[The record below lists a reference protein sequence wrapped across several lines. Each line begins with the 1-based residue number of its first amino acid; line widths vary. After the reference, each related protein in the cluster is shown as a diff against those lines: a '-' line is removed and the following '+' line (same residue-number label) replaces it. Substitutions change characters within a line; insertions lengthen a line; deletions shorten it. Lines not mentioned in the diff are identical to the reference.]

1 MIALVFVSLVLLTKT
16 LACPSGCV
24 CNDNKTV
31 RCRHAYLTEL
41 PSGLP
46 SDTQVLDLSEN
57 KLSHFAPGAFGHLPE
72 LKALILS
79 DNELTEV
86 PVFDLRNQRLEKL
99 TL

>member
-1 MIALVFVSLVLLTKT
+1 
-16 LACPSGCV
+16 
-24 CNDNKTV
+24 
-31 RCRHAYLTEL
+31 
-41 PSGLP
+41 
-46 SDTQVLDLSEN
+46 LDLSEN

-99 TL
+99 TLTENYITAMSGSAILMLTSLKEL